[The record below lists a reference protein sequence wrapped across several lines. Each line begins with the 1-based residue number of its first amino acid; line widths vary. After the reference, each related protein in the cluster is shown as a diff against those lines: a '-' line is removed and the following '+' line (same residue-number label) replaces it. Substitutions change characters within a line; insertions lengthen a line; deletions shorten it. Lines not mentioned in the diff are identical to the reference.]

1 MNEPLDRN
9 DLKNVKALL
18 DLFAK
23 YGNMHDLDPER
34 QLDFFIEGIMILD
47 GAAAEHL
54 SEIGVLES
62 IFTLGFISGIS
73 QSISSTERKALTEC
87 AADA

>member
-1 MNEPLDRN
+1 MNEPMDRN

-18 DLFAK
+18 DIFAR
-23 YGNMHDLDPER
+23 YGKVHDLEPEC
-34 QLDFFIEGIMILD
+34 QLDFFIEGISILD

-73 QSISSTERKALTEC
+73 QSISTTERKALTEC
-87 AADA
+87 VADA

>member
-1 MNEPLDRN
+1 MNEPMDRN

-23 YGNMHDLDPER
+23 YGELHDLDPER
-34 QLDFFIEGIMILD
+34 QLDFFIEGIRALD
-47 GAAAEHL
+47 GAAAENL

-62 IFTLGFISGIS
+62 IFTLGFVSGIS
-73 QSISSTERKALTEC
+73 QSISNSERKALTEN